1 MPRLIATTR
10 EGQEV
15 TVEGGG
21 GRSVMEVLRESGVG
35 DILALCGGCCSCAT
49 CHVYV
54 APEFLERLPPM
65 SADERD
71 LLDSSAHRLGN
82 SRLACQIP
90 FAAEL
95 DGLAIRVAPED

>member
-15 TVEGGG
+15 SVDGKA

-35 DILALCGGCCSCAT
+35 DILALCGGSCSCAT

-54 APEFLERLPPM
+54 APGFLERLPPM
-65 SADERD
+65 SGDERD
-71 LLDSSAHRLGN
+71 LLDSSAHRRGS

-90 FAAEL
+90 FVAEL